1 MVAMSRAMTQP
12 SLVAQSMR
20 FASALASSESHSA
33 LNRSGSPLRRM
44 CLGPCPS
51 NRFMRAFSPAREIE
65 GEPME
70 KAMERIQAG
79 FAWASVAAFAAWSL
93 FTDAGKARELLQLAQ
108 LCLLGASA
116 GSWAFRRRVRKAG
129 GVTDVH

>member
-1 MVAMSRAMTQP
+1 
-12 SLVAQSMR
+12 
-20 FASALASSESHSA
+20 
-33 LNRSGSPLRRM
+33 
-44 CLGPCPS
+44 
-51 NRFMRAFSPAREIE
+51 MRAFSPAREIE

-70 KAMERIQAG
+70 KAMERIQSG